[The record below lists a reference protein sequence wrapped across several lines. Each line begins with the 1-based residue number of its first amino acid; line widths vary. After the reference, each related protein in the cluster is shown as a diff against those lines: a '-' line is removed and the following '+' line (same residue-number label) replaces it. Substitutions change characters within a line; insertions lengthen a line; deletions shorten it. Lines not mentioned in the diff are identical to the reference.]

1 MHREDRHRRLVVLQQ
16 VLRWLRELRQMLLLR
31 WEERQQVLQQWR
43 EVRVGRRLV
52 RWLGM
57 LRRRLVGRQMH
68 RRMQELL
75 HRRMLEV
82 GTEARSLWVV
92 SEEAWAVLE
101 VGDRAVEVVG
111 C

>member
-57 LRRRLVGRQMH
+57 LRRRLGGRQMH

-92 SEEAWAVLE
+92 LEEAWAVLE

>member
-92 SEEAWAVLE
+92 LEEAWAVLE
-101 VGDRAVEVVG
+101 VGDRAMEVVG

>member
-1 MHREDRHRRLVVLQQ
+1 MLQQ

>member
-57 LRRRLVGRQMH
+57 LRRRLVDRQMH

-92 SEEAWAVLE
+92 LEEAWAVLE

>member
-92 SEEAWAVLE
+92 LEEAWAVLE